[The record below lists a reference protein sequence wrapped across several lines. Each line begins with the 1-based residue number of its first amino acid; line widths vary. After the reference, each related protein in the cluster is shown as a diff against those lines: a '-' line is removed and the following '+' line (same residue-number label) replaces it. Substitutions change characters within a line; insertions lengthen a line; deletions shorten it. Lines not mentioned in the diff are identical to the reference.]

1 MVELRRHGSEVASV
15 FDLLGTDENDL
26 TSALGFTMARCPQ
39 LCEAIAARIG
49 VGGGDAVIAME
60 VRHAEGRTD
69 LELRVGQDLFVFE
82 AKAGWLLP
90 GVEQL
95 ARYTS
100 SIRGNGALI
109 TLSQASRA
117 LAAHRLP
124 PEVNGVPVFH
134 LPWREVLDDIREVEP
149 RCRGRERMWLQELN
163 QYLKGVVR
171 MVDVADS
178 WAYCVALNDERPGDG
193 PISFKEFVQEH
204 GTYFHPFG
212 TGDRAH

>member
-134 LPWREVLDDIREVEP
+134 LPGE
-149 RCRGRERMWLQELN
+149 
-163 QYLKGVVR
+163 K
-171 MVDVADS
+171 S
-178 WAYCVALNDERPGDG
+178 WTTSGKSSRDAGAASGCGCK
-193 PISFKEFVQEH
+193 S
-204 GTYFHPFG
+204 
-212 TGDRAH
+212 